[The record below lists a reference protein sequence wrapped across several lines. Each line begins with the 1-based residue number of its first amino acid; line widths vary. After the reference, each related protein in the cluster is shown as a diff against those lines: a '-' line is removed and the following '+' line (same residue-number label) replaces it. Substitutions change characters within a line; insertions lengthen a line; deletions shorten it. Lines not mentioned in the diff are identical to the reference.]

1 MKNLS
6 IAAAYSAPSLARRTR
21 LVTLALIVAVVISSF
36 LGRYDAE
43 IAGFRV
49 RIEQVVPLALA
60 AWMIVHPALRPA
72 FLRALRHPVP
82 LVFAAFVAWNVIST
96 LVFSPSLSW
105 SASILIW
112 LFIDLLLLVSLM
124 TVAEGADLAGRV
136 GRWSVAP
143 WALVGFAAF
152 VVANLTRGQ
161 VALGTDFDWLYE
173 VYVTRLTAIEAN
185 IYASILIFWTLLTI
199 TRRGIGRWETAAIAI
214 AVPLGLVASQTRT
227 AVFSLV
233 LGLGVFALF
242 TLFSTRSTWRMR
254 FTRILPTAILG
265 VTLVV
270 TYGIVAAVGNAA
282 PADRTLPAGDAPSA
296 SAPAASPTQLV
307 DDVTASP
314 SPSADGGVPASP
326 APQATRIP
334 DPTNP
339 EQQNKIGDVDFQGG
353 TIGFRLEV
361 AGLAAQE
368 MKGVNLWFGNG
379 TNTFGLRHE
388 QPGTPGVSGHII
400 MLPVQVLYDG
410 GIVGL
415 GLLIALFVTVFVCV
429 PRPRKPIAAGLIASY
444 ALSATLTSMFWFAI
458 TWILIA
464 VLLRPLTEDERDLD
478 RS

>member
-1 MKNLS
+1 MERGVTVRFSPVDAFTRPSLTGQTRLITLVL
-6 IAAAYSAPSLARRTR
+6 IAA
-21 LVTLALIVAVVISSF
+21 VVVSSF

-43 IAGFRV
+43 IVGFRV
-49 RIEQVVPLALA
+49 RVEQVVPLVLA
-60 AWMIVHPALRPA
+60 GWMLVHPALRPA

-82 LVFAAFVAWNVIST
+82 LVYLAFVAWNVVTT
-96 LVFSPSLSW
+96 LIFSPSLTW

-112 LFIDLLLLVSLM
+112 LVIDLLLLVSMM
-124 TVAEGADLAGRV
+124 TLADGAELAGRI
-136 GRWSVAP
+136 GRLSVAP
-143 WALVGFAAF
+143 WALVGFAVY

-161 VALGTDFDWLYE
+161 IAFGTDFDYLYE
-173 VYVTRLTAIEAN
+173 VYVARVTAIEAN
-185 IYASILIFWTLLTI
+185 IYASILIFWTLLAI
-199 TRRGIGRWETAAIAI
+199 TRRGLARWEIAAIAVS
-214 AVPLGLVASQTRT
+214 VPLGLVASQTRT

-233 LGLGVFALF
+233 LGLAVFGLF
-242 TLFSTRSTWRMR
+242 TVFSLRSSWRER
-254 FTRILPTAILG
+254 VRRVAPALVLVG
-265 VTLVV
+265 TLVV
-270 TYGIVAAVGNAA
+270 TYGIVAALGGTE
-282 PADRTLPAGDAPSA
+282 PADRTLPA
-296 SAPAASPTQLV
+296 
-307 DDVTASP
+307 TASP
-314 SPSADGGVPASP
+314 SASVSAPPTGATPSP
-326 APQATRIP
+326 APTREP

-429 PRPRKPIAAGLIASY
+429 PRPRKPVAAGLLASY
-444 ALSATLTSMFWFAI
+444 LLSATLTSMFWFAI

-464 VLLRPLTEDERDLD
+464 ALLRPLTEDERDLD
-478 RS
+478 LS

>member
-1 MKNLS
+1 MERGVTVRFS
-6 IAAAYSAPSLARRTR
+6 PVDAFARPSLTDRTR
-21 LVTLALIVAVVISSF
+21 LVTLVLIAAVVVSSF

-43 IAGFRV
+43 IVGFRV
-49 RIEQVVPLALA
+49 RVEQVVPLVLA
-60 AWMIVHPALRPA
+60 GWMLIHPALRPA

-82 LVFAAFVAWNVIST
+82 LVYLAFVAWNVVTT
-96 LVFSPSLSW
+96 LVFSPSLTW

-112 LFIDLLLLVSLM
+112 LVIDLLLLVSMMALADG
-124 TVAEGADLAGRV
+124 AELAGRI
-136 GRWSVAP
+136 GRLSVAP
-143 WALVGFAAF
+143 WALVGFAVY

-161 VALGTDFDWLYE
+161 IAFGTDFDYLYE
-173 VYVTRLTAIEAN
+173 VYVARVTAIEAN
-185 IYASILIFWTLLTI
+185 IYASILIFWTLLAI
-199 TRRGIGRWETAAIAI
+199 TRRGIGRWEIAAIAVS
-214 AVPLGLVASQTRT
+214 VPLGLVASQTRT

-233 LGLGVFALF
+233 LGLAVFGLF
-242 TLFSTRSTWRMR
+242 TVFSLRSSWRER
-254 FTRILPTAILG
+254 VRRIAPALVLIG
-265 VTLVV
+265 TLVV
-270 TYGIVAAVGNAA
+270 TYGIVAALGGTE
-282 PADRTLPAGDAPSA
+282 PADRTLPA
-296 SAPAASPTQLV
+296 
-307 DDVTASP
+307 TASP
-314 SPSADGGVPASP
+314 SASVSAPPTGTTPSP
-326 APQATRIP
+326 APTREP

-429 PRPRKPIAAGLIASY
+429 PRPRKPVAAGLLASY
-444 ALSATLTSMFWFAI
+444 LLSATLTSMFWFAI

-478 RS
+478 LS

>member
-1 MKNLS
+1 MERGVTVRFS
-6 IAAAYSAPSLARRTR
+6 PVDAFARPSLTGRTR
-21 LVTLALIVAVVISSF
+21 LVTLVLIAAVVVSSF

-43 IAGFRV
+43 IVGFRV
-49 RIEQVVPLALA
+49 RVEQVVPLVLA
-60 AWMIVHPALRPA
+60 GWMLIHPALRPA
-72 FLRALRHPVP
+72 FLRALGHPVP
-82 LVFAAFVAWNVIST
+82 LVYLAFVAWNVVTT
-96 LVFSPSLSW
+96 LVFSPSLTW

-112 LFIDLLLLVSLM
+112 LVIDLLLLVSMMALAGG
-124 TVAEGADLAGRV
+124 AELAGRI
-136 GRWSVAP
+136 GRLSVAP
-143 WALVGFAAF
+143 WALVGFAVY

-161 VALGTDFDWLYE
+161 IALGTDFDYLYE
-173 VYVTRLTAIEAN
+173 VYVARVTAIEAN
-185 IYASILIFWTLLTI
+185 IYASILIFWTLLAI
-199 TRRGIGRWETAAIAI
+199 TRRGIGRWEIAAIAVS
-214 AVPLGLVASQTRT
+214 VPLGLVASQTRT

-233 LGLGVFALF
+233 LGLAVFGLF
-242 TLFSTRSTWRMR
+242 TVFSLRSSWRER
-254 FTRILPTAILG
+254 VRRIAPALVLVG
-265 VTLVV
+265 TLVV
-270 TYGIVAAVGNAA
+270 TYGIVAALGGTE
-282 PADRTLPAGDAPSA
+282 PADRTLPA
-296 SAPAASPTQLV
+296 
-307 DDVTASP
+307 TASP
-314 SPSADGGVPASP
+314 SASVSAPPTATTPSP
-326 APQATRIP
+326 APTREP

-429 PRPRKPIAAGLIASY
+429 PRPRKPVAAGLLASY
-444 ALSATLTSMFWFAI
+444 LLSATLTSMFWFAI

-478 RS
+478 LS

>member
-1 MKNLS
+1 MERGVTVRFS
-6 IAAAYSAPSLARRTR
+6 PVDAFARPSLTGRTR
-21 LVTLALIVAVVISSF
+21 LITLVLIAAVVVSSF

-43 IAGFRV
+43 IVGFRV
-49 RIEQVVPLALA
+49 RVEQVVPLVLA
-60 AWMIVHPALRPA
+60 GWMLTHPALRPA

-82 LVFAAFVAWNVIST
+82 LVYLAFVAWNVATT
-96 LVFSPSLSW
+96 LIFSPSLPW

-112 LFIDLLLLVSLM
+112 LVIDLLLLVSMMALAGG
-124 TVAEGADLAGRV
+124 AELAGRI
-136 GRWSVAP
+136 GRLSVAP
-143 WALVGFAAF
+143 WALVGFAVY

-161 VALGTDFDWLYE
+161 IAFGTDFDYLYE
-173 VYVTRLTAIEAN
+173 VYVARVTAIEAN
-185 IYASILIFWTLLTI
+185 IYASILIFWTLLAI
-199 TRRGIGRWETAAIAI
+199 TRRGLGRWEIAAIAVS
-214 AVPLGLVASQTRT
+214 VPLGLVASQTRT

-233 LGLGVFALF
+233 LGLAVFGLF
-242 TLFSTRSTWRMR
+242 TVFSLRSSWRER
-254 FTRILPTAILG
+254 VRRIAPALVLVG
-265 VTLVV
+265 TLVV
-270 TYGIVAAVGNAA
+270 TYGIVAALGGTE
-282 PADRTLPAGDAPSA
+282 PADRTLPA
-296 SAPAASPTQLV
+296 
-307 DDVTASP
+307 TASP
-314 SPSADGGVPASP
+314 SASVSAPPTGTTPSP
-326 APQATRIP
+326 APTREP

-429 PRPRKPIAAGLIASY
+429 PRPRKPVAAGLLASY
-444 ALSATLTSMFWFAI
+444 LLSATLTSMFWFAI
-458 TWILIA
+458 TWILLA

-478 RS
+478 LP

>member
-1 MKNLS
+1 MRFS
-6 IAAAYSAPSLARRTR
+6 PVDAFARPSLTGRTR
-21 LVTLALIVAVVISSF
+21 LITLVLIAAVVVSSF

-43 IAGFRV
+43 IVGFRV
-49 RIEQVVPLALA
+49 RVEQVVPLVLA
-60 AWMIVHPALRPA
+60 GWMLIHPALRPA

-82 LVFAAFVAWNVIST
+82 LVYLAFVAWNVATT
-96 LVFSPSLSW
+96 LIFSPSLTW

-112 LFIDLLLLVSLM
+112 LVIDLLLLVSMMALADG
-124 TVAEGADLAGRV
+124 AELAGRI
-136 GRWSVAP
+136 GRLSVAP
-143 WALVGFAAF
+143 WALVGFAVY

-161 VALGTDFDWLYE
+161 IAFGTDFDYLYE
-173 VYVTRLTAIEAN
+173 VYVARVTAIEAN
-185 IYASILIFWTLLTI
+185 IYASILIFWTLLAI
-199 TRRGIGRWETAAIAI
+199 TRRGIGRWEIAAIALS
-214 AVPLGLVASQTRT
+214 VPLGLVASQTRT

-233 LGLGVFALF
+233 LGLAVFGLF
-242 TLFSTRSTWRMR
+242 TVFSLRSSWRER
-254 FTRILPTAILG
+254 VRRIAPALVLVG
-265 VTLVV
+265 TLAV
-270 TYGIVAAVGNAA
+270 TYGIVAALGGTE
-282 PADRTLPAGDAPSA
+282 PADRTLPA
-296 SAPAASPTQLV
+296 
-307 DDVTASP
+307 TASP
-314 SPSADGGVPASP
+314 PASVSAPPAGTTPSP
-326 APQATRIP
+326 APTREP

-429 PRPRKPIAAGLIASY
+429 PRPRKPVAAGLLASY
-444 ALSATLTSMFWFAI
+444 LLSATLTSMFWFAI

-478 RS
+478 LS

>member
-1 MKNLS
+1 MTFSPALAYARPNLS
-6 IAAAYSAPSLARRTR
+6 ARTR
-21 LVTLALIVAVVISSF
+21 LITLILIGAVVVSSF

-43 IAGFRV
+43 IVGFRV
-49 RIEQVVPLALA
+49 RVEQVVPLALA
-60 AWMIVHPALRPA
+60 AWMLVHPMLRGA

-82 LVFAAFVAWNVIST
+82 LVYAAFVAWNVVTT
-96 LVFSPSLSW
+96 LVFSPSLTW

-112 LFIDLLLLVSLM
+112 LVIDLLLLVSMMAL
-124 TVAEGADLAGRV
+124 AEGADFAARLGRI
-136 GRWSVAP
+136 SVAP
-143 WALVGFAAF
+143 WALVGFAAY
-152 VVANLTRGQ
+152 VVANVTRGQ
-161 VALGTDFDWLYE
+161 IALGTDFDWLYE
-173 VYVTRLTAIEAN
+173 VYVSRLTAIEAN

-233 LGLGVFALF
+233 LGLGVFVLF
-242 TLFSTRSTWRMR
+242 TVFSLRSAWRERLTRV
-254 FTRILPTAILG
+254 LPAGVLV

-270 TYGIVAAVGNAA
+270 TYGIIAALGGTE
-282 PADRTLPAGDAPSA
+282 PADRTLPPSA
-296 SAPAASPTQLV
+296 SP
-307 DDVTASP
+307 TASV
-314 SPSADGGVPASP
+314 SATPVDEVTPSP
-326 APQATRIP
+326 APTREP

-361 AGLAAQE
+361 ARLAAQE
-368 MKGVNLWFGNG
+368 MHGVNLWFGNG

-388 QPGTPGVSGHII
+388 QPGTPGISGHII

-415 GLLIALFVTVFVCV
+415 GLLVALFVTVFVCV
-429 PRPRKPIAAGLIASY
+429 PRERKPVAAGLLASY
-444 ALSATLTSMFWFAI
+444 LLSATLTSMFWFAI

-464 VLLRPLTEDERDLD
+464 VILRPLGDDERNDSRD
-478 RS
+478 SGRGDAREPGRVFGRA

>member
-1 MKNLS
+1 MTFS
-6 IAAAYSAPSLARRTR
+6 PTTAYAHPSLSARTR
-21 LVTLALIVAVVISSF
+21 LITLILIGAVVVSSF

-43 IAGFRV
+43 VIGFRV
-49 RIEQVVPLALA
+49 RVEQVVPLALA
-60 AWMIVHPALRPA
+60 AWMLTHPALRAA

-82 LVFAAFVAWNVIST
+82 LVYAAFVVWNVITT
-96 LVFSPSLSW
+96 LVFSPSLTW

-112 LFIDLLLLVSLM
+112 LVIDLLLLVSLM
-124 TVAEGADLAGRV
+124 AVAEGAHLAARLGRL
-136 GRWSVAP
+136 SVAP
-143 WALVGFAAF
+143 WALVGFAAY

-161 VALGTDFDWLYE
+161 IALGTDFDYLYE
-173 VYVTRLTAIEAN
+173 VYVARLTAIEAN

-233 LGLGVFALF
+233 LGLGVFVLF
-242 TLFSTRSTWRMR
+242 TLFSHRSAWRER
-254 FTRILPTAILG
+254 LVRVLPAGVLV

-270 TYGIVAAVGNAA
+270 TYGIIAALGGTE
-282 PADRTLPAGDAPSA
+282 PADRTLPASASPSA
-296 SAPAASPTQLV
+296 SVSAPSDAATPSVSAPAEAV
-307 DDVTASP
+307 SP
-314 SPSADGGVPASP
+314 SP
-326 APQATRIP
+326 APTREP

-361 AGLAAQE
+361 LRLAEQE
-368 MKGVNLWFGNG
+368 MTGVNLWFGNG

-388 QPGTPGVSGHII
+388 QPGTPGISGHII

-415 GLLIALFVTVFVCV
+415 GLLALLFVTVFVCV
-429 PRPRKPIAAGLIASY
+429 PRPRKPVAAGLLASY
-444 ALSATLTSMFWFAI
+444 LLSATLTSMFWFAI

-464 VLLRPLTEDERDLD
+464 VILRPLGDDERDERDLL
-478 RS
+478 RG

>member
-1 MKNLS
+1 MERGVTVRFS
-6 IAAAYSAPSLARRTR
+6 PVDAFARPSLTSRTR
-21 LVTLALIVAVVISSF
+21 LITLVLIAAVVVSSF

-43 IAGFRV
+43 IVGFRV
-49 RIEQVVPLALA
+49 RVEQVVPLVLA
-60 AWMIVHPALRPA
+60 GWMLVHPALRPA

-82 LVFAAFVAWNVIST
+82 LVYLAFVAWNVATT
-96 LVFSPSLSW
+96 LIFSPSLTW

-112 LFIDLLLLVSLM
+112 LVIDLLLLVSMMALAGG
-124 TVAEGADLAGRV
+124 AELAGRM
-136 GRWSVAP
+136 GRLSVAP
-143 WALVGFAAF
+143 WALVGFAVY

-161 VALGTDFDWLYE
+161 IAFGTDFDYLYE
-173 VYVTRLTAIEAN
+173 VYVARVTAIEAN
-185 IYASILIFWTLLTI
+185 IYASILIFWTLLAI
-199 TRRGIGRWETAAIAI
+199 TRRGIGRWEIAAIAVS
-214 AVPLGLVASQTRT
+214 VPLGLVASQTRT

-233 LGLGVFALF
+233 LGLAVFGLF
-242 TLFSTRSTWRMR
+242 TVFSLRSSWRER
-254 FTRILPTAILG
+254 VRRIAPALVLVG
-265 VTLVV
+265 TLVV
-270 TYGIVAAVGNAA
+270 TYGIVAALGGTE
-282 PADRTLPAGDAPSA
+282 PADRTLPA
-296 SAPAASPTQLV
+296 
-307 DDVTASP
+307 TASP
-314 SPSADGGVPASP
+314 SASVSAPATGTTPSP
-326 APQATRIP
+326 APTREP

-429 PRPRKPIAAGLIASY
+429 PRPRKPVAAGLLASY
-444 ALSATLTSMFWFAI
+444 LLSATLTSMFWFAI
-458 TWILIA
+458 TWILLA

-478 RS
+478 LP